1 MMFES
6 APLSPHLGVRISNL
20 DVTKPL
26 SDETFAA
33 LRKAWLD
40 ANGVLVLSNQTL
52 TPPQQIAFSRR
63 FGPMKHRDTHR
74 AFEGVEH
81 PEVVVV
87 SNKVVDGKRLG
98 RISGV
103 FWHSDSSYDVA
114 PVSATLLYGLEVPPA
129 GGDTMFA
136 NQYLAYDTLSP
147 RMKTMLCELKSV
159 NDYYNPAT
167 YKNRQQVERPSV
179 HPPVTHPIVRRHPE
193 TSRDALYI
201 TRGFTSHIVG
211 LTADEATAILEFL
224 FTHST
229 QPEFIYRH
237 HWQRGDL
244 VVWDNR
250 CLQHYA
256 VNDYDGIYT
265 RCMHR
270 TSVQGD
276 VPVGPGEMSRASQ
289 AVAA

>member
-1 MMFES
+1 M
-6 APLSPHLGVRISNL
+6 
-20 DVTKPL
+20 
-26 SDETFAA
+26 SDATFAA

-40 ANGVLVLSNQTL
+40 ANGVLVICGQTL
-52 TPPQQIAFSRR
+52 TPEQQIAFSRR
-63 FGPMKHRDTHR
+63 FGPLKHRDTHR
-74 AFEGVEH
+74 LHESVEH
-81 PEVVVV
+81 PEIVVV

-103 FWHSDSSYDVA
+103 FWHSDSSYDTA

-147 RMKTMLCELKSV
+147 KMKVLLRGLKAV

-167 YKNRQQVERPSV
+167 YSNRQQVERPSI
-179 HPPVTHPIVRRHPE
+179 HPPVIHPIVRRHPE
-193 TSRDALYI
+193 TGRDALYI
-201 TRGFTSHIVG
+201 TRGFTSSIVG
-211 LTADEATAILEFL
+211 LPAAEGDAILEFL
-224 FTHST
+224 FNHST

-237 HWQRGDL
+237 HWQPRDL
-244 VVWDNR
+244 VIWDNR

-256 VNDYDGIYT
+256 VNDYDGIFT

-276 VPVGPGEMSRASQ
+276 APVDPGVARQDSRAIAES
-289 AVAA
+289 A